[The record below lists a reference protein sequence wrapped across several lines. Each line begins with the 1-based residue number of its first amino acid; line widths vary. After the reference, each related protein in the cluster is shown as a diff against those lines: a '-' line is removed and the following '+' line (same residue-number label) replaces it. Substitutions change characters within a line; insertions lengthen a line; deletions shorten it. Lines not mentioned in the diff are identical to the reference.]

1 MTHQIPE
8 QHRLFTRLTQ
18 EEVKA
23 EYDSKNAANTPIIE
37 IYPEKKERA
46 RWVERFKKFD
56 LPRKRKRGVGDEVSK
71 YHRKYTTEWRKANP
85 EKVREYRKTAFI
97 NQVRKLIE
105 NGELPQMEAEKS
117 RKVEEMPGLATDPE
131 KV

>member
-71 YHRKYTTEWRKANP
+71 YHRKYTTE
-85 EKVREYRKTAFI
+85 
-97 NQVRKLIE
+97 
-105 NGELPQMEAEKS
+105 
-117 RKVEEMPGLATDPE
+117 
-131 KV
+131 